1 MRLSGF
7 LTIVLLVF
15 AGLCAEVRAQDA
27 ETAAFITLLGNDTL
41 AVERFEVT
49 PSGLTAEVVLRT
61 PQTTYRRYDIRFDDQ
76 GGLERFESVIHD
88 GGADADELRR
98 EVVTPTAGGLLIASS
113 ADDGA
118 TERTAE
124 IDDSAF
130 PFIDMVH
137 WPFELALRT
146 VAGRGVDS
154 TVVPMFTGRGAIPFV
169 FRRVG
174 SGGMTI
180 QHPFRG
186 VMDVEVDA
194 AGRLVHLD
202 AGQTTRKLTVT
213 RVDDVDPV
221 AVAARFVAEDQAG
234 RSFGALSGRGEFAT
248 TVGDANI
255 TIDFGQPSKRGRD
268 IWGALVPFGEL
279 WRTGANLAT
288 HITTDRTLAFNG
300 TVVEPGTYTLFSIP
314 EGDGGVLI
322 ISSQT
327 GQNGNSYNPEHDL
340 GRVPMHVQPLDD
352 VVEDFLID
360 AVPAPEG
367 GQLRLL
373 WDRTAYVIPFAIR

>member
-1 MRLSGF
+1 MRFSC
-7 LTIVLLVF
+7 LTTICVLAMIGWTADVY
-15 AGLCAEVRAQDA
+15 AQDT
-27 ETAAFITLLGNDTL
+27 ETAAFTTLLGNDTL
-41 AVERFEVT
+41 AVERFEVA
-49 PSGLTAEVVLRT
+49 PAGLTAEVVLRT
-61 PQTTYRRYDIRFDDQ
+61 PQTTYRRYDIRFDEQ
-76 GGLERFESVIHD
+76 GGLERFEAITHD
-88 GGADADELRR
+88 GDADARELRR
-98 EVVTPTAGGLLIASS
+98 EIITPSAGGLHIATTTEEGTS
-113 ADDGA
+113 
-118 TERTAE
+118 ERTVESGDATV
-124 IDDSAF
+124 

-137 WPFELALRT
+137 WPFELALRDF
-146 VAGRGVDS
+146 AGQRADS
-154 TVVPMFTGRGAIPFV
+154 VTAPMFTGRNVIPFIV
-169 FRRVG
+169 RRAG
-174 SGGMTI
+174 ADRMTI

-194 AGRLVHLD
+194 EGRLVHLD

-221 AVAARFVAEDQAG
+221 AVAARFVSEDQAG
-234 RSFGALSGRGEFAT
+234 RSFGALSGRGETAN

-288 HITTDRTLAFNG
+288 HITTDRTLEFDG
-300 TVVEPGTYTLFSIP
+300 VVVEPGTYTLFSIL
-314 EGDGGVLI
+314 EADGGVLI

-340 GRVPMHVQPLDD
+340 GRVPMHTEPLDEA
-352 VVEDFLID
+352 VEDFLID
-360 AVPAPEG
+360 AVQTSDG

-373 WDRTAYVIPFAIR
+373 WDRTAYVIPFAIH